1 MSHIA
6 TEIEAHRRE
15 SRIGTTQRHF
25 RLDHPLCGASDV
37 VLAPSADRARI
48 YVFRADQ
55 DGAIADFDVLSTV
68 VGAAG
73 TEGALARL
81 GYAA

>member
-37 VLAPSADRARI
+37 VLTPGADRVRV

-55 DGAIADFDVLSTV
+55 DGEITDFDVLSTV
-68 VGAAG
+68 DG
-73 TEGALARL
+73 TTGPEDALARL

>member
-1 MSHIA
+1 MSYTA
-6 TEIEAHRRE
+6 TEIEAHQRE

-25 RLDHPLCGASDV
+25 RLSHALRGASDV
-37 VLAPSADRARI
+37 VLAPSSDCARI

-55 DGAIADFDVLSTV
+55 DGEIADFDALSTV
-68 VGAAG
+68 DGATG
-73 TEGALARL
+73 PEDALARL